1 MNRHFVTVVFIFVAL
16 SLAVSKS
23 YGCTTPPTARI
34 VSPGD
39 AYVCVGCSVSFN
51 GVGSASAVPPTGS
64 YDFDN
69 GSPYG
74 GGHGITEY
82 EWDFG
87 DGDTGTGATTSH
99 TYNDTGT
106 YTVELKVTD
115 DDDPSQTD
123 TETCTIYVVEV
134 DGVRAGGKT
143 TDQTLFLAN
152 DYLDEPAKR
161 EPLDQDVIAD
171 LIAGTLAVSTTPDS
185 FSWSPV
191 CGSLPKICPDDA
203 NGATFTA
210 KDHDLYS
217 ITATCCS
224 SSESM
229 SIVIEGI
236 NIYTANI
243 SSPDE
248 MDKTYNIFLNENFD
262 QQREFSTLPGHKQ
275 CYYMDN
281 SDDSLTNP
289 NNDNMIEI
297 GTIYL
302 FAYTGGD
309 TDAGVT
315 FDSSGIKLY
324 DSSKNKLEFDT
335 VYKVVDL
342 GPPYWIY
349 VEGTLA
355 GTPTLT
361 ATIETQDDYTAIDQL
376 KIKVIPL
383 NLIAVDPAPS
393 SDQHEICHKDKLII
407 CVNNNDSDNDGTV
420 DLVDS
425 EIPGG
430 DPDLAHVILEK
441 PSNAVASDISGSIT
455 VTFPSTVTAWKSRD
469 KTAGTVTIPATYS
482 LSDIPTDGLDFYLEG
497 ATASSDILDS
507 SVTVEMTLNSGVV
520 CRDEIRYTVI
530 KVEIKNP
537 VDSDSDNLIDD
548 DANPGNNYTG
558 NEFNSDQAKY
568 AGTKIPGYGRA
579 PAGKWFATGYSG
591 RHDRILIGQIAQGTD
606 VVGGITTGIDCF
618 DDTVQHENY
627 HAIDQTVGYTNTAFG
642 LGITG
647 ATNVAD
653 NHWSC
658 TIQKPG
664 APPIPPLPP
673 GRVYNHYKDINGDG
687 DFLDA
692 GEDLDTDGDD
702 VINSA
707 EPGTIE
713 SLAEA
718 AEPNN
723 QDGRA
728 DDDWGNPGKNH
739 NTISYND

>member
-1 MNRHFVTVVFIFVAL
+1 MNRRFLTCVVILACLCFIVGKTYACPNLTPIADIKDIVTPYVQ
-16 SLAVSKS
+16 
-23 YGCTTPPTARI
+23 
-34 VSPGD
+34 
-39 AYVCVGCSVSFN
+39 YVCVGETVDFDGSDSYDPDGYIVEWKWKVYKWSPNWVLVDSFYGKITN
-51 GVGSASAVPPTGS
+51 YTFQNAGS
-64 YDFDN
+64 YKVELWVKDN
-69 GSPYG
+69 
-74 GGHGITEY
+74 
-82 EWDFG
+82 
-87 DGDTGTGATTSH
+87 DGDWCE
-99 TYNDTGT
+99 YPYDID
-106 YTVELKVTD
+106 YCYV
-115 DDDPSQTD
+115 
-123 TETCTIYVVEV
+123 YVVEV

-171 LIAGTLAVSTTPDS
+171 LFAGTLAVSTTPDS

-210 KDHDLYS
+210 KDHDLRT

-248 MDKTYNIFLNENFD
+248 MDKTYNIFLNNNFD
-262 QQREFSTLPGHKQ
+262 QQRESSTLPGHKQ

-309 TDAGVT
+309 TDASVT

-324 DSSKNKLEFDT
+324 DSSKNKLEFYDGTEDT
-335 VYKVVDL
+335 VYKIVDL
-342 GPPYWIY
+342 GPLYWIY

-361 ATIETQDDYTAIDQL
+361 ATIETQDDYTAEDKL

-430 DPDLAHVILEK
+430 DPDLAHVKLEK

-455 VTFPSTVTAWKSRD
+455 VTFPSTVTAWKSKD
-469 KTAGTVTIPATYS
+469 KTAGTVTIPASYS
-482 LSDIPTDGLDFYLEG
+482 LSDIPENGLNFYLEG
-497 ATASSDILDS
+497 TSASSDILDS
-507 SVTVEMTLNSGVV
+507 SVTVEMTLDSGVK
-520 CRDEIRYTVI
+520 CHDEIRYTVM
-530 KVEIKNP
+530 EID
-537 VDSDSDNLIDD
+537 VDIDGISEAD
-548 DANPGNNYTG
+548 EET
-558 NEFNSDQAKY
+558 
-568 AGTKIPGYGRA
+568 
-579 PAGKWFATGYSG
+579 
-591 RHDRILIGQIAQGTD
+591 
-606 VVGGITTGIDCF
+606 VGGLVPKQASF
-618 DDTVQHENY
+618 
-627 HAIDQTVGYTNTAFG
+627 F
-642 LGITG
+642 
-647 ATNVAD
+647 
-653 NHWSC
+653 
-658 TIQKPG
+658 
-664 APPIPPLPP
+664 
-673 GRVYNHYKDINGDG
+673 
-687 DFLDA
+687 
-692 GEDLDTDGDD
+692 
-702 VINSA
+702 
-707 EPGTIE
+707 
-713 SLAEA
+713 
-718 AEPNN
+718 
-723 QDGRA
+723 
-728 DDDWGNPGKNH
+728 
-739 NTISYND
+739 